1 MNLSTVV
8 LQTEG
13 GGLVSML
20 PFLAM
25 FLVIYLFM
33 IRPQMRRQ
41 KKEKAFQSEIAR
53 GTRVITSS
61 GIHGKIVEVNDN
73 DGTVVI
79 ETSAGKIRFEKSAIS
94 MELTNKLNAP
104 KK

>member
-1 MNLSTVV
+1 MFLTIL
-8 LQTEG
+8 LQVDG
-13 GGLVSML
+13 GGIMSML

-73 DGTVVI
+73 DNTVVI
-79 ETSAGKIRFEKSAIS
+79 ETSAGKIKFERSAVS
-94 MELTNKLNAP
+94 MEMTNKMNAP